1 MTRTADSTKLR
12 STPPSTSRQ
21 RWTAVYRQWQGAR
34 PYQEDDFAILED
46 NPTGDDTSSGL
57 MMVLADGMGGEAGG
71 ALASRTV
78 VEAFTHSFPILH
90 GTPDIRFEQCLGE
103 ASERL
108 RKMVQ
113 DDPSLDG
120 MGSTVVAVHYDG
132 EELTW
137 LSVGDSPM
145 WLFSDGDLVRLNAD
159 HSMAQILD
167 RLVEKGELT
176 AEEARNDRRRNMLL
190 SAVTGA
196 RVEHVDCVKRSCRL
210 RERDCILLASDGIQT
225 LSDEEIEHHLINAG
239 GKAEDAADML
249 FSAVQNA
256 SVASQDNMTFLLLF
270 DGAFEKGVIGQRS
283 ELDTEAANPGWWTG
297 MGSWATA
304 LFWKGMGLGLA
315 IGLLAVA
322 IALWWP
328 DEASSQD
335 IVFAPDH
342 STGLAERGEGI
353 PVETNSKLAVHS
365 EPNPLESQFGATPPP
380 VFKSQ

>member
-12 STPPSTSRQ
+12 STPPSTSGQ

-34 PYQEDDFAILED
+34 PYQEDDFAILE
-46 NPTGDDTSSGL
+46 NNLKEDDTPSGL

-78 VEAFTHSFPILH
+78 VEAFTHSFPRLH

-103 ASERL
+103 ASGRL

-132 EELTW
+132 KELTW

-145 WLFSDGDLVRLNAD
+145 WLFSDRNLVRLNAD

-196 RVEHVDCVKRSCRL
+196 RVEHVDCTKRSCRL

-225 LSDEEIEHHLINAG
+225 LSDEDIERHLINAG
-239 GKAEDAADML
+239 GKAENAADML
-249 FSAVQNA
+249 FSAVQTA
-256 SVASQDNMTFLLLF
+256 AGVSQDNMTFLLLF
-270 DGAFEKGVIGQRS
+270 DGALEKDVIAQRS
-283 ELDTEAANPGWWTG
+283 VPGVEATDPGWWT
-297 MGSWATA
+297 GSWATA

-328 DEASSQD
+328 DESSSHD
-335 IVFAPDH
+335 IAFAPVN
-342 STGLAERGEGI
+342 SSGLAERSEAKL
-353 PVETNSKLAVHS
+353 VERISKLVEHS
-365 EPNPLESQFGATPPP
+365 EPNPLESKSGATTFP
-380 VFKSQ
+380 VFEAQ